1 MCFGPANLEKKIHT
15 KILRAIYFYD
25 LAAFKANNTQN
36 GKILRAFGARRGV
49 MYVRLDARGSKRAS
63 HACHGKRHFCVR
75 KAALCVCKEP
85 LLYG

>member
-1 MCFGPANLEKKIHT
+1 MCFGPANLEKKYIK
-15 KILRAIYFYD
+15 KIRAIYFYD
-25 LAAFKANNTQN
+25 FAAFKANKTQN

-75 KAALCVCKEP
+75 KAALCVCKVP
-85 LLYG
+85 LLSW